1 LKSIFFRTKTPCL
14 SFSDANLHFDDGN
27 YGIEDVRSDQESDN
41 DDDEDETRIPSWAKG
56 WFLLFHRKIKEI

>member
-1 LKSIFFRTKTPCL
+1 L

>member
-1 LKSIFFRTKTPCL
+1 LKSIFFQTETPFCF
-14 SFSDANLHFDDGN
+14 SSSDANLDLDDGN

-56 WFLLFHRKIKEI
+56 WCFFLIGK